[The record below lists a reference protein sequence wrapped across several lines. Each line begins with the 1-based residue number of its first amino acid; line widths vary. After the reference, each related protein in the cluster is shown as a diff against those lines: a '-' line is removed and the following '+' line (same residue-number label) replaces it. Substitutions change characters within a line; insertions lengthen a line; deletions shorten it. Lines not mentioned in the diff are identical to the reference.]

1 MLLFFEVGGVHSPS
15 SWLLLIHKYQIPKP
29 QVTESH
35 RVAPW
40 DAVFPSWPCLPI
52 YGMGLKIL

>member
-1 MLLFFEVGGVHSPS
+1 MSTISKIYYPKSPDMLLFFEVGGVHSPS
-15 SWLLLIHKYQIPKP
+15 SWLLLIHKYQILKP

-40 DAVFPSWPCLPI
+40 EWS
-52 YGMGLKIL
+52 